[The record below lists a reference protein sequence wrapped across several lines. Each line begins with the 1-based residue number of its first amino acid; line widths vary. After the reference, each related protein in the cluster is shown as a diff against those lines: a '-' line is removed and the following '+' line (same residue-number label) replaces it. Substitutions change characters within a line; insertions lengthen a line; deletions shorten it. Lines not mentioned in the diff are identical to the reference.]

1 MRSPRELL
9 VNEWLNPWQKINYRC
24 STDSCYWG
32 HRLAAQIV
40 TLSRE
45 PTVTPKV
52 ILVVK

>member
-1 MRSPRELL
+1 MIKSLA
-9 VNEWLNPWQKINYRC
+9 KINYRC
-24 STDSCYWG
+24 LTDSCYSE

-40 TLSRE
+40 TLLRE

>member
-1 MRSPRELL
+1 MVKSLA
-9 VNEWLNPWQKINYRC
+9 KINYRC
-24 STDSCYWG
+24 LTNSCYWEY
-32 HRLAAQIV
+32 RLAAQIA

>member
-1 MRSPRELL
+1 MVKSLA
-9 VNEWLNPWQKINYRC
+9 KINYRC
-24 STDSCYWG
+24 LSDSCYWEY
-32 HRLAAQIV
+32 RLAAQIA